1 MLSYLANKCPH
12 KCFPQPAIT
21 LLRHPHLQPHNLR
34 HCHGPPWHG
43 LRPRTPLSHRRCRCR
58 HHYPP
63 RQGASQHPQPKRLLH
78 PTCLGHRQAPPIAIA
93 CIMLRIKRD
102 RALAAEPRW
111 GPARREEDFIGS
123 FPYVIMVETFK
134 VAKRPGEVA
143 VLVVETQPVTEYK
156 LIS

>member
-1 MLSYLANKCPH
+1 MLSYLANKRPH
-12 KCFPQPAIT
+12 ECFPQPAIA

-78 PTCLGHRQAPPIAIA
+78 PTCLGHRRTPPLTTP
-93 CIMLRIKRD
+93 IMLRIKCD
-102 RALAAEPRW
+102 RASATEPRR
-111 GPARREEDFIGS
+111 GPARGEEDFIGS